1 MPSQVASQTQ
11 CLQNGT
17 NPFWVWQHQTQCY
30 HCAVCVLSCF
40 SFIQL
45 FATPWTAACQAPVSI
60 RFSRQVG
67 LPSPPLGDLPDPGI
81 KPTSLV
87 SPALAGGFFT
97 TSATWEAPLVA
108 YCSSDWFLTYIPI
121 QGRAGRLLWTHSW
134 STWLP
139 RSLWQKKSVIAWIRD
154 PWNVNIRIPE
164 TLEYVSFHGRR
175 DFANVIGFSII
186 VEEIMLDNVCC
197 A

>member
-1 MPSQVASQTQ
+1 MVANLH
-11 CLQNGT
+11 CLGSLSGQLLSH
-17 NPFWVWQHQTQCY
+17 VW
-30 HCAVCVLSCF
+30 
-40 SFIQL
+40 L
-45 FATPWTAACQAPVSI
+45 FLAPWTVALQVPLSI
-60 RFSRQVG
+60 EFSRQEYWSGV
-67 LPSPPLGDLPDPGI
+67 PFPTPGDLSNPRI
-81 KPTSLV
+81 KPVSLE